1 MTTAPL
7 RTAVVIGCGTTGT
20 SVALA
25 LTGAGVE
32 VALVDDDP
40 RATAEAVA
48 LGAGTPWTPE
58 RPPADLVVVATPP
71 SAVVDVLHS
80 AQSRGLGH
88 VYTDTAGTKEIV
100 ASDAELR
107 GCDLKGYVPGHPLAG
122 PDAAG
127 RDAADAARFAD
138 RTWVLCP
145 YETTPEWALETLDAL
160 LAACGAQRLDL
171 APHVHDRVVAEL
183 SHAPHLVAAVL
194 SSRFADSSAAF
205 LGLAEQSLRDAVR
218 TAGGDPWV
226 WGDVLAHN
234 AGPVA
239 DVLDRIAG
247 QLTRAAALLREGDDS
262 APFELALTLEQ
273 GRRGQSALDDTRDD
287 LRTPRDAPAA
297 GRV

>member
-1 MTTAPL
+1 MTAATL

-32 VALVDDDP
+32 VTLLDDDP

-48 LGAGTPWTPE
+48 LGAGTAWTPE

-71 SAVVDVLHS
+71 SAVVDVLYR
-80 AQSRGLGH
+80 AQSQGLGH
-88 VYTDTAGTKEIV
+88 TYTDTAGTKDIIS
-100 ASDAELR
+100 SDAELR
-107 GCDLKGYVPGHPLAG
+107 GCDLKGYVPGHPMAG
-122 PDAAG
+122 PDAPGRAGAGAG
-127 RDAADAARFAD
+127 RFTGRV
-138 RTWVLCP
+138 WVLCP
-145 YETTPEWALETLDAL
+145 YETTPQWALRTLDAL
-160 LAACGAQRLDL
+160 IAACGAQRLDL
-171 APHVHDRVVAEL
+171 APHVHDRVAAEL
-183 SHAPHLVAAVL
+183 AHAPHLVAAVL
-194 SSRFADSSAAF
+194 SSRFADSSASF
-205 LGLAEQSLRDAVR
+205 LGLAEQSLRDTVR

-247 QLTRAAALLREGDDS
+247 QLTRAAAILREGDETM
-262 APFELALTLEQ
+262 PLELALTLEQ
-273 GRRGQSALDDTRDD
+273 GRRGQAALDGTEDV
-287 LRTPRDAPAA
+287 RTPRDAPAA